1 MHRQSGKKSL
11 AVTSSAGL
19 QRRSQDLPAVT
30 KYEVALGISTD
41 LWVWRRVGF
50 LGRNGVLAPYP
61 LREGGVRALG
71 SQALRRIRLL
81 TRLWHDVHL
90 LQPVCAPAGFRRKA
104 STAAAAS
111 RAVMTSTPHR
121 ADLTNRDQR
130 AQGWESRLSRLAT
143 DQRITRTRRGSM
155 PRPVAGAARGRGGR
169 AARRRRNRSA
179 VGRRPR
185 HRCAAASGRDP
196 VLDGA

>member
-1 MHRQSGKKSL
+1 MRIS
-11 AVTSSAGL
+11 VTE
-19 QRRSQDLPAVT
+19 LPAVT
-30 KYEVALGISTD
+30 KYEVALGISTG

-90 LQPVCAPAGFRRKA
+90 LQPVCAPAGCRRKA

-111 RAVMTSTPHR
+111 RAVMTTHAAPSWSDEPRSTSSGVAVTTCSTRDRPKNH
-121 ADLTNRDQR
+121 ADQ
-130 AQGWESRLSRLAT
+130 AWFHA
-143 DQRITRTRRGSM
+143 
-155 PRPVAGAARGRGGR
+155 AARGGCSARTWWSRSTSKRICTDSSAAHRSGR
-169 AARRRRNRSA
+169 DQIQPILRA
-179 VGRRPR
+179 V
-185 HRCAAASGRDP
+185 AAASWRLAAP
-196 VLDGA
+196 SLATALER